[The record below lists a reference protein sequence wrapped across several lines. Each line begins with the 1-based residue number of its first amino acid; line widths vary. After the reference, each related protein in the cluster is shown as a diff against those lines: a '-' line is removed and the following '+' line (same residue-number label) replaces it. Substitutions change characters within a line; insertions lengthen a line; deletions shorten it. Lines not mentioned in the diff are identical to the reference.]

1 MSTTTEALELIKLL
15 EPKIGEEAAS
25 RLIDYTEKQ
34 KGDYAASADIS
45 ISMLKWAVGI
55 LSVAV
60 FTLSGLVWQLNTKI
74 HRMDKEINQKLDKI
88 LLYKE

>member
-1 MSTTTEALELIKLL
+1 MSTTSESLELIKLL

-34 KGDYAASADIS
+34 KGDYAASAD